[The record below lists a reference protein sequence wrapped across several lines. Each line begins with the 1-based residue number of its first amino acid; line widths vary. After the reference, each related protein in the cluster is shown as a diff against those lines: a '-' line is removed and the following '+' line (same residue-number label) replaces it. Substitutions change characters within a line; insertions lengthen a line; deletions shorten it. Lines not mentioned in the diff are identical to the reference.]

1 MEKSSYKSISVYTFD
16 DNVSGIVV
24 CGDIHGEFN
33 EIVNKICVQN
43 KIENSVII
51 IAGDCGFGFNKRDYY
66 ENMYSK
72 NSRRLKKSNNY
83 ILCVRGNHDNPEY
96 YNDGTLFEKEH
107 MMCIPD
113 YSVVNVGTRTILC
126 IGGAVSIDRTYRLTQ
141 EIRLNLHST
150 VKTKSIYWN
159 AEMPVFDKMKL
170 SEAIER
176 FVIDTVVTHTAPS
189 FCEKTQKT
197 GIEEW
202 CRVDSALVE
211 DLDSERK
218 TMDKIYD
225 FLVDNKQPIRDWV
238 YGHFHWSWNAWID
251 GINFTMLN
259 INELKGLYN

>member
-1 MEKSSYKSISVYTFD
+1 MQKTSYNCISVYTFD
-16 DNVSGIVV
+16 DVSNVIV

-43 KIENSVII
+43 KIQDSVII

-66 ENMYSK
+66 VNMYNK
-72 NSRRLKKSNNY
+72 NSRRLEKSNNY
-83 ILCVRGNHDNPEY
+83 ILCVRGNHDDPEY
-96 YNDGTLFEKEH
+96 YNYGGLFEKKR

-113 YSVVNVGTRTILC
+113 YSVIEVAGRTILC
-126 IGGAVSIDRTYRLTQ
+126 IGGAVSIDRKYRIRE
-141 EIRLNLHST
+141 EIRLNMHST
-150 VKTKSIYWN
+150 TKTKSVYWYS
-159 AEMPVFDKMKL
+159 EMPVFDSMKL
-170 SEAIER
+170 SDVIER

-189 FCEKTQKT
+189 FCEKVQKT

-202 CRVDSALVE
+202 CKFDENLSD
-211 DLDSERK
+211 DLDAERK

-225 FLVDNKQPIRDWV
+225 YLVEKKQPIRDWV

-259 INELKGLYN
+259 INELKTLYC